1 MIRKCIF
8 ILATSCMINPCI
20 AQTESNPFLTE
31 FQTPFGAPPFDKIKL
46 EHYEPAFI
54 EGIKEQNAQ
63 IDVIINNSE
72 APTFENVI
80 VALDNSAPILDRVSA
95 IFFIVSDYDI
105 KQ

>member
-72 APTFENVI
+72 ANWERSKLLVL
-80 VALDNSAPILDRVSA
+80 ALEKGLETIGCMSEGNMC
-95 IFFIVSDYDI
+95 
-105 KQ
+105 